1 MRGIALSLAAVMS
14 LGIGVAGDRAT
25 AADRAAHNRPAA
37 NPEVPPATSAVG
49 RVWYG
54 GTLPPIIVVAT
65 PPERAATRPAVSCPP
80 VGG

>member
-1 MRGIALSLAAVMS
+1 MRGIVLSLAAVLS
-14 LGIGVAGDRAT
+14 LGIAVAGGRAT
-25 AADRAAHNRPAA
+25 AADRAAHNRTVV
-37 NPEVPPATSAVG
+37 NPEVPAATLPAS

-65 PPERAATRPAVSCPP
+65 PPERSATRQAVSCQP

>member
-1 MRGIALSLAAVMS
+1 MRGIALSLAAV
-14 LGIGVAGDRAT
+14 LCLGVAVAGGRAT
-25 AADRAAHNRPAA
+25 AADRAAHNRLVAD
-37 NPEVPPATSAVG
+37 PEAPSMSSAG

-65 PPERAATRPAVSCPP
+65 PPEKSATRQAVSCPP

>member
-1 MRGIALSLAAVMS
+1 MRAIALSLAAVLS
-14 LGIGVAGDRAT
+14 LGIAVAGGRAT
-25 AADRAAHNRPAA
+25 GADRAAHNRLVVD
-37 NPEVPPATSAVG
+37 PEAPSATSQAG

-65 PPERAATRPAVSCPP
+65 PPEKSATRQAVSCPP